1 MDAIV
6 FFDDGLV
13 PWDRVFLVGDVELCN
28 QMPGATNRNL
38 HSGHQAVTKPASSDL
53 LRVVNRTDEFIQL
66 QQQFMRS

>member
-13 PWDRVFLVGDVELCN
+13 PWDRVFLVGDAELCN

-38 HSGHQAVTKPASSDL
+38 HPGHRVVAKQPGSDL
-53 LRVVNRTDEFIQL
+53 LRVVNRTDELIQL